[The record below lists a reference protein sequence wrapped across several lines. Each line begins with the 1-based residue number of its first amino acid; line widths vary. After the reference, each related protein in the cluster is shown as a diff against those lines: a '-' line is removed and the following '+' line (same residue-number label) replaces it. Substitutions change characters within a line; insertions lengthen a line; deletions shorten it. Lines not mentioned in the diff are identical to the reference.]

1 MTGGWVLTLKN
12 PQKKDGPMTLRIE
25 NQTCFFTTES
35 GEEIRLCPDVTII
48 TDGEKSMSAVDLDG
62 QRIYITEAEADALT
76 VAGATDGRR
85 HLKATDSDSVI

>member
-1 MTGGWVLTLKN
+1 MTV
-12 PQKKDGPMTLRIE
+12 RIE
-25 NQTCFFTTES
+25 NQTCFFITQN

-48 TDGEKSMSAVDLDG
+48 TDGEKSMSAVDLNG

-76 VAGATDGRR
+76 VAGAVDSRR